1 LKKPHLTRATIYFS
15 ISLIL
20 TAIFIL
26 SRPIYITR
34 EQLEESLIVAGGK
47 WVLQIILAIV
57 LLKRRRFSFIHALGR
72 ISLFST
78 LFFLPFIVS
87 SWLEIYDAPPFFLG
101 SMAVAGFT
109 SIYIYYLEVKRL
121 YLSMGWWYFW
131 LFSLA
136 LSVALQ
142 AIFVF
147 RLA

>member
-1 LKKPHLTRATIYFS
+1 
-15 ISLIL
+15 
-20 TAIFIL
+20 
-26 SRPIYITR
+26 
-34 EQLEESLIVAGGK
+34 
-47 WVLQIILAIV
+47 
-57 LLKRRRFSFIHALGR
+57 
-72 ISLFST
+72 
-78 LFFLPFIVS
+78 
-87 SWLEIYDAPPFFLG
+87 
-101 SMAVAGFT
+101 MAVAGFT